1 VKKLPDALGTTAD
14 YIMNGDSGEKIK
26 NNLRD
31 AELIRQ
37 FKEMDKLPDKEKTV
51 LLDVIS
57 AYLWYFKAKQ
67 AYMI

>member
-1 VKKLPDALGTTAD
+1 VDC
-14 YIMNGDSGEKIK
+14 IINGDSSEKIK

-37 FKEMDKLPDKEKTV
+37 FKEMDKLPEREQSV
-51 LLDVIS
+51 LIDVIS
-57 AYLWYFKAKQ
+57 AYLRDFKAKQ

>member
-1 VKKLPDALGTTAD
+1 VD
-14 YIMNGDSGEKIK
+14 YLINRDSGEKIK

-37 FKEMDKLPDKEKTV
+37 FKEMDKLPDKEKSV
-51 LLDVIS
+51 LLEVIS
-57 AYLWYFKAKQ
+57 AYLRDFKAKQ